1 MASAKGRTALT
12 PGVGS
17 NGLSENK
24 DIDNSSSLPDENG
37 GSGVSGDKNDQQ
49 AQHSA
54 FIEEVL
60 SKVLKIQ
67 KDSRG
72 RRYRVSED
80 SFLM

>member
-1 MASAKGRTALT
+1 MASANGRTAPT

-17 NGLSENK
+17 NGISENK
-24 DIDNSSSLPDENG
+24 DIDSSSAIPDENG
-37 GSGVSGDKNDQQ
+37 GGGASGDENDHQ

-72 RRYRVSED
+72 RRYRVSKD
-80 SFLM
+80 SFVM